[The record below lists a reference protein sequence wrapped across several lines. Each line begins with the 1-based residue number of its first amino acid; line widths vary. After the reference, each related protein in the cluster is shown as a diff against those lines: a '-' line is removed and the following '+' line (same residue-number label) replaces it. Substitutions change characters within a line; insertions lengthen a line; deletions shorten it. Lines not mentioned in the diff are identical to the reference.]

1 MDLGINGRTALVLG
15 ASGGLGGAIAVA
27 GRSADAL
34 AATAARIEQ
43 AGAKA
48 LPPVWDLGDLRRM
61 EAAVAEVES
70 AFGPIE
76 ILVNNTG
83 GPPPTPKSGQDT
95 GTWQNSFQAMVLAVI
110 ALTDRLMPGMRERGW
125 GRVLT
130 STSSGAL
137 SPIPNLELS
146 NTLRASLHAWSKT
159 LADEVGRDGVTSN
172 VIVPGRIATDRT
184 RFLDEKRASRE
195 ERSVEEVARA
205 SAATMAL
212 GRYGRPDEYADAA
225 AFLCSDR
232 ASYIT
237 GTVAFGPDLI
247 TLDEALAYGPLEDL
261 RVATIHNGAV
271 HREHTVSG
279 MTFSPAELLSFHS
292 QVMPFYPGDI
302 LSTGTPGAVGIAPG
316 DVVRCELGTESD
328 LADQPGALTL
338 SGAAPLPPVLR
349 PAPPRHRGRRWPP
362 PR

>member
-1 MDLGINGRTALVLG
+1 MDLGIAGRTALVLG
-15 ASGGLGGAIAVA
+15 ASGGLGGAIAVRLA
-27 GRSADAL
+27 EEGANVAVTGRSADAL

-48 LPPVWDLGDLRRM
+48 LPLVWDLGERDRM
-61 EAAVAEVES
+61 EPTVAEVERTL
-70 AFGPIE
+70 GPVD

-83 GPPPTPKSGQDT
+83 GPPPTPVAGQDA
-95 GTWQNSFQAMVLAVI
+95 GTWVDSFEKMVLAVI
-110 ALTDRLMPGMRERGW
+110 ALTDRVLPGMRERGW

-137 SPIPNLELS
+137 SPIPNLGLS

-159 LADEVGRDGVTSN
+159 LADEVGRDGITSN

-184 RFLDEKRASRE
+184 RFLDERRAERE
-195 ERSVEEVARA
+195 QRSVEDVARD

-237 GTVAFGPDLI
+237 GTI
-247 TLDEALAYGPLEDL
+247 L
-261 RVATIHNGAV
+261 RVDGGLIRSVA
-271 HREHTVSG
+271 
-279 MTFSPAELLSFHS
+279 
-292 QVMPFYPGDI
+292 
-302 LSTGTPGAVGIAPG
+302 
-316 DVVRCELGTESD
+316 
-328 LADQPGALTL
+328 
-338 SGAAPLPPVLR
+338 
-349 PAPPRHRGRRWPP
+349 
-362 PR
+362 